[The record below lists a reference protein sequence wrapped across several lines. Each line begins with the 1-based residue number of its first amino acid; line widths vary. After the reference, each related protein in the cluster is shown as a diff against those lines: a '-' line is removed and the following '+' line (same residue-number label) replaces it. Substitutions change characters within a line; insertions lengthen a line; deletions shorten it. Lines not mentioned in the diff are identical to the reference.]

1 MNTRER
7 VILSAH
13 LLIAI
18 ERERKSRDAPGV
30 FNSVEREIISRE
42 LNDLETEWSTNDP
55 DRCFVRVASAV
66 RRWSAPKNDDPNRR
80 A

>member
-1 MNTRER
+1 MNTRQR

-18 ERERKSRDAPGV
+18 ECERKRRDSRGL

-42 LNDLETEWSTNDP
+42 LKDLETEWSTNDP
-55 DRCFVRVASAV
+55 DRCFVRAASAA
-66 RRWSAPKNDDPNRR
+66 RCSSAPNNGDPNRR